1 MKFKITKPRV
11 AMTVLLASLL
21 LTACNDKPEL
31 MLSSAKD
38 YLAKNDSKAAVIQ
51 IKNALQ
57 SNPELPEARYLL
69 GAALLDSG
77 DAAGAELEL
86 RKALDMKYPQD
97 AVVPQLAKA
106 LLAQGNA
113 RKVTEEFAKTD
124 LVESSAKASLQLSLT
139 SAYAMQGKTEESKAS
154 LNAAL
159 LADPGFAPTLLVQA
173 RQKAGQREFDQAL
186 AMTEE
191 VLTKSPASTEAWM
204 FKGDLLMYAKNQP
217 EQAMAAYRKA
227 LEIKPDSMPAQV
239 SVITLLLQQSKLPDA
254 AQQIEHLKRTAARH
268 PQTQFLEAQLA
279 YQKKDFKLAR
289 QIMLPLLQ
297 LVPNN
302 MQSLQLAG
310 LVELQLNALP
320 TAQDYL
326 SRVLQAAPNST
337 MARRALV
344 VSYMRAGQ
352 AAKALNAL
360 LPGLNRDNVDPDL
373 LSVAGEV
380 YLLNGDLKK
389 AEEYFAK
396 AAAQSPQDGRK
407 RTSLALTRLMS
418 GATEAAFDE
427 LQAIA
432 ESDTGTS
439 ADLALISAHLKRREF
454 DPALKAIDALEKKQ
468 PDKPFAAQ
476 LRAITLVAKNDVNG
490 ARKSFERAL
499 ALDPHYFPAV
509 ASLAGLDFT
518 EKKPEVAKKRFE
530 AVLAQDP
537 KNGQAWLALAELA
550 ARTGAA
556 KAEIAKLIGN
566 AVAANPT
573 EVKPRLLLIDFNLRQ
588 QDVKAAVAEAQ
599 DGVAALPESPEL
611 LDALGRTQQAAGEL
625 NQAIASYTRLVTMQ
639 PLSALPHMRL
649 ANAHLAG
656 KNKDAA
662 LASLRRALE
671 IKPDLLE
678 AQRALIALALDS
690 KKPQEALTL
699 ARSVQQQRPE
709 EAVGYSLEGDI
720 HAAQKDWADAT
731 AAYRNGIKH
740 AMAPELAVRLHAVL
754 GLAGQGAEADKFAGS
769 WQKEHPKDAVFLLY
783 LGDAALARKDYASA
797 EKNYAAV
804 VKLQPN
810 SAPAYNNLAWVSA
823 KLSKEGAIGFAE
835 KANALAPDQPA
846 IMDTLALLLSEKGEY
861 AKALA
866 LQNKVLA
873 LQPQNPVFK
882 LNLAKIHLKGG
893 AKEQARKELAELG
906 KLGDKFGGQTEV
918 ASLLKNL

>member
-1 MKFKITKPRV
+1 MKFRTTQAWIAV
-11 AMTVLLASLL
+11 TVLLASLQL
-21 LTACNDKPEL
+21 AACNDKPEL

-57 SNPELPEARYLL
+57 SNPDLPEARFLL
-69 GAALLDSG
+69 GTALLDSG
-77 DAAGAELEL
+77 DPAGAELEL
-86 RKALDMKYPQD
+86 RRALDMKYPQD

-113 RKVTEEFAKTD
+113 RKVTDEFAQTA
-124 LVESSAKASLQLSLT
+124 LVESSAKASLQLALT
-139 SAYAMQGKTEESKAS
+139 SAYAIQGKTEQSNAS

-159 LADPGFAPTLLVQA
+159 LADPGFAPALLVQA

-191 VLTKSPASTEAWM
+191 VLAKSPDSTEAWL

-217 EQAMAAYRKA
+217 EQAMEAYRKA
-227 LEIKPDSMPAQV
+227 LAIKPDSMPVQV

-254 AQQIEHLKRTAARH
+254 AQQLEHLKKTAARH

-289 QIMLPLLQ
+289 QIMLPVLQ

-302 MQSLQLAG
+302 VQSLQLAG

-320 TAQDYL
+320 AAQDYL

-344 VSYMRAGQ
+344 VSYVHAGQ
-352 AAKALNAL
+352 AAKALTAL

-396 AAAQSPQDGRK
+396 AAAQSPQDARK
-407 RTSLALTRLMS
+407 RTSLALARLMS
-418 GATEAAFDE
+418 GATDAAFDE
-427 LQAIA
+427 LQTIA
-432 ESDTGTS
+432 STDTGTS
-439 ADLALISAHLKRREF
+439 ADLALISAHLKRQEF

-476 LRAITLVAKNDVNG
+476 LRARTLLAKKDLNG

-509 ASLAGLDFT
+509 ASLAGLDLA
-518 EKKPEVAKKRFE
+518 EKKPELAKKRFE

-537 KNGQAWLALAELA
+537 KNEQAWLALAELA
-550 ARTGAA
+550 SRTGAA
-556 KAEIAKLIGN
+556 KEETAKLIGN

-573 EVKPRLLLIDFNLRQ
+573 ELKSRLLLIDFNLRQ
-588 QDVKAAVAEAQ
+588 QDVKAAVAAAQ
-599 DGVAALPESPEL
+599 DGVVALPDSPEL

-625 NQAIASYTRLVTMQ
+625 NQAIASYTKLVAMQ

-649 ANAHLAG
+649 AEAHLAD
-656 KNKDAA
+656 KNKEAA

-678 AQRALIALALDS
+678 AQRAMIALALDN
-690 KKPQEALTL
+690 KKPPEALLL
-699 ARSVQQQRPE
+699 ARSVQQQRPK

-720 HAAQKDWADAT
+720 HAAQKDWANAT
-731 AAYRNGIKH
+731 AAYRSGIKH
-740 AMAPELAVRLHAVL
+740 VIAPELAVRLHAVL
-754 GLAGQGAEADKFAGS
+754 GMAGQSSEADKFANS

-783 LGDAALARKDYASA
+783 LGDAALARTDYVSA
-797 EKNYAAV
+797 EKNYAAALR
-804 VKLQPN
+804 LQPN
-810 SAPAYNNLAWVSA
+810 SALAYNNLAWVTA
-823 KLSKEGAIGFAE
+823 KLNKEGAIAFAE

-846 IMDTLALLLSEKGEY
+846 FMDTLALLLSEKGDY
-861 AKALA
+861 AKALT
-866 LQNKVLA
+866 LQSKALA

-893 AKEQARKELAELG
+893 SRELARKQLDELG

-918 ASLLKNL
+918 ASLLKAL

>member
-1 MKFKITKPRV
+1 MKFKTTQARIAVTL
-11 AMTVLLASLL
+11 LLASLL
-21 LTACNDKPEL
+21 LAACNDKPEL

-57 SNPELPEARYLL
+57 SNPDLPEARYLL
-69 GAALLDSG
+69 GSALLDSG
-77 DAAGAELEL
+77 DPAGAELEL

-113 RKVTEEFAKTD
+113 RKVTEEFATTD

-139 SAYAMQGKTEESKAS
+139 SAYAMQGKTEQSKAS
-154 LNAAL
+154 LDAAL
-159 LADPGFAPTLLVQA
+159 LADPGFAPALLVQA

-186 AMTEE
+186 LMTED

-204 FKGDLLMYAKNQP
+204 FKGDLLLYAKNQP

-227 LEIKPDSMPAQV
+227 LDIKPDSLPAQV
-239 SVITLLLQQSKLPDA
+239 SVITLLLQQSKLLDA
-254 AQQIEHLKRTAARH
+254 AQQIEHLKKTAARH

-289 QIMLPLLQ
+289 QIVLPVLQ
-297 LVPNN
+297 LVPNSV
-302 MQSLQLAG
+302 QGLQLAG
-310 LVELQLNALP
+310 LIELQLNAMP
-320 TAQDYL
+320 AAQDYL

-344 VSYMRAGQ
+344 VSYVRSGQ

-373 LSVAGEV
+373 MSVAGEV

-396 AAAQSPQDGRK
+396 AAEQSPQDGRK
-407 RTSLALTRLMS
+407 RTSLALTRLIS
-418 GATEAAFDE
+418 GETEAAFDE
-427 LQAIA
+427 LQTIA
-432 ESDTGTS
+432 STDSGTS

-476 LRAITLVAKNDVNG
+476 LRARALLAKNDVDG

-499 ALDPHYFPAV
+499 TLDPHYFPAV
-509 ASLAGLDFT
+509 ASLAGLDLAD
-518 EKKPEVAKKRFE
+518 KKPELAKKRFE

-550 ARTGAA
+550 SRTGAA
-556 KAEIAKLIGN
+556 KEETAKLIGN

-573 EVKPRLLLIDFNLRQ
+573 ELKSRLLLIDFHLRQ
-588 QDVKAAVAEAQ
+588 QDVKAAVAAAQ
-599 DGVAALPESPEL
+599 DGVAALPDSPEL
-611 LDALGRTQQAAGEL
+611 LDALGRTQQASGEL
-625 NQAIASYTRLVTMQ
+625 NQAIASYTKLLAMQ

-649 ANAHLAG
+649 ADAHLAG
-656 KNKDAA
+656 KNKEAA

-671 IKPDLLE
+671 TKPDLLE

-699 ARSVQQQRPE
+699 ARSVQQQRPK

-720 HAAQKDWADAT
+720 HAAQKDWANAAT
-731 AAYRNGIKH
+731 AYRNGIKH
-740 AMAPELAVRLHAVL
+740 VMAPELAVRLHAVL
-754 GLAGQGAEADKFAGS
+754 GVAGQGAEAGKFAGS
-769 WQKEHPKDAVFLLY
+769 WQKEHPKDAIFLLY
-783 LGDAALARKDYASA
+783 LADAALARKDYANA
-797 EKNYAAV
+797 EKHYAGV
-804 VKLQPN
+804 LKLQPN
-810 SAPAYNNLAWVSA
+810 SALAYNNLAWVSA
-823 KLSKEGAIGFAE
+823 KLNKEGAIAFAE

-846 IMDTLALLLSEKGEY
+846 FMDTLAVLLSEKGEY
-861 AKALA
+861 AKALV
-866 LQNKVLA
+866 LQYKVLA
-873 LQPQNPVFK
+873 LQPNNPVFK

-893 AKEQARKELAELG
+893 AKELARKELDELG
-906 KLGDKFGGQTEV
+906 KLGDQFGGQTEV
-918 ASLLKNL
+918 AGLLKNL